1 METVGIDAYKASY
14 PEETGR
20 RGTEVSSASMEK
32 DGEALR
38 EQRQSKRKNFIYFY
52 TGPAILQGKEGTQG
66 AAASF
71 LVAPGPTHT
80 WLGMARLPG
89 CLLLPA

>member
-1 METVGIDAYKASY
+1 
-14 PEETGR
+14 
-20 RGTEVSSASMEK
+20 MEK

-38 EQRQSKRKNFIYFY
+38 EQCQSKRKTFIYFY

-71 LVAPGPTHT
+71 LVAPGPAH
-80 WLGMARLPG
+80 A
-89 CLLLPA
+89 